1 MTWWFWVLLGL
12 VLLAAEVATPGGFFA
27 FFFGLSGLVVGGLVA
42 LEVAGPTWLQWVLF
56 AVIAIGAL
64 ALLRGPLQARMNVST
79 DGKAVDSLVG
89 EAVIVTAEIPAG
101 GSGKVE
107 LRGSPWNAR
116 TGSGRTL
123 AVGQRCVVARIEGL
137 TLWVQPEV

>member
-1 MTWWFWVLLGL
+1 MTWWLWVLLGMLLL
-12 VLLAAEVATPGGFFA
+12 VAEMATPGGFFA
-27 FFFGLSGLVVGGLVA
+27 FFFGLSGLVVGVLVA
-42 LEVAGPTWLQWVLF
+42 LEVAGPIWLQWVLF

-89 EAVIVTAEIPAG
+89 EAAVVTTEIPAG

-107 LRGSPWNAR
+107 LRGSSWNAR
-116 TGSGRTL
+116 TDAGPAL
-123 AVGQRCVVARIEGL
+123 ALGQRCVVDRIDGR
-137 TLWVQPEV
+137 